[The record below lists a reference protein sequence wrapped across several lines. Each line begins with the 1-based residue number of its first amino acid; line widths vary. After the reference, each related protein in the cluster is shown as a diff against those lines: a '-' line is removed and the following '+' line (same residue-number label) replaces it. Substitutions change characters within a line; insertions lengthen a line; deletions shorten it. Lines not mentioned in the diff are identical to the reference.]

1 MCIVSCLVI
10 LSSFILCHCVL
21 SSDFNPSCPSI
32 TLDGNKTSRPFS
44 FLRLLKHKRSLT
56 LKSYGTSSS
65 NVLLPRGGA
74 SIGGSALPSTGRFY
88 HRRPT
93 GFVDHHHHPLPWR
106 GKADDFYH
114 RRSTGSSIIIIIIL
128 RRVLAK
134 KGQRSRHACRS

>member
-1 MCIVSCLVI
+1 MYRLISSHFVI
-10 LSSFILCHCVL
+10 ILYSL
-21 SSDFNPSCPSI
+21 FSPDFNPSCPSI

-44 FLRLLKHKRSLT
+44 FLRLLKHKRSLR

-65 NVLLPRGGA
+65 NVLYHVE
-74 SIGGSALPSTGRFY
+74 ALPSVAARFPIGRFY